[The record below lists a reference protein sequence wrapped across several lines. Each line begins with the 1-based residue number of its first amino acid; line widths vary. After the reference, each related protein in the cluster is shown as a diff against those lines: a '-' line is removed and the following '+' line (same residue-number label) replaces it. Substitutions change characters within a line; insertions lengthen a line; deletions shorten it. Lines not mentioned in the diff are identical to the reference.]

1 MKKSLKTLLGTKLSQ
16 KVLMKL
22 IMFMDFLETDTKLV
36 FILEKITMKSFLQV
50 QLLVLFKILQHE
62 SKNFSVELR
71 RKKMQKNISKDS
83 HTIKMTLQL

>member
-1 MKKSLKTLLGTKLSQ
+1 
-16 KVLMKL
+16 MKL